1 LTLVENVGGED
12 LPLGKIG
19 TNPSQVLVNIND
31 ASTIVAR
38 NPSTITET
46 YDNVITGK
54 TVIWNNQ
61 TQELTIRVDTQPI
74 LDDFTGRIQ
83 DNTAFNRNAIVG
95 DQVDDIFRVG
105 DFIKYPE
112 QTDDEAYFL
121 EVGTVSYTN
130 GSEFVPE
137 DSSRNSS
144 SIAKYLTKEV
154 SISSPATAI
163 DVHLTVNVKDFANVR
178 VLYKYKKA
186 SSQENFDDLDWE
198 YFNADGSPDN
208 LEIATPENS
217 ISSVVEKQ
225 SSYQDV
231 KYSVSDLPE
240 FSSFAIKV
248 VMKGVDPAFV
258 PKIQDIR
265 AVAAF

>member
-1 LTLVENVGGED
+1 MT
-12 LPLGKIG
+12 
-19 TNPSQVLVNIND
+19 SQEE
-31 ASTIVAR
+31 S
-38 NPSTITET
+38 
-46 YDNVITGK
+46 K
-54 TVIWNNQ
+54 T
-61 TQELTIRVDTQPI
+61 
-74 LDDFTGRIQ
+74 
-83 DNTAFNRNAIVG
+83 NTAFNRNAIVG

-163 DVHLTVNVKDFANVR
+163 DVHLTVKRKRLCKCTGFFTSTR
-178 VLYKYKKA
+178 KHHR
-186 SSQENFDDLDWE
+186 QENFDDLDWE